1 MKTFYNEFISPANGE
16 RRKGCKTLLR
26 LLTLFIMCLVTGA
39 VTAQTREELSVTF
52 TCSTTEGSD
61 FNTKEKPLSVTKKGS
76 DGNDVTASIS
86 NAWTG
91 IDKDNMRI
99 SNGNSRIFTFKSST
113 GFRISKI
120 ALNADFDKGTT
131 SNEITST
138 TNNISIKNGSA
149 TLSLNSW
156 SDTEVN
162 INCSVSNGTL
172 RVASM
177 TVYYETASPAPTTK
191 CTITPTAITAGV
203 GKNFKLTANA
213 DGNPAPT
220 YQWYSNT
227 SASNTGGESIGGATS
242 DTDTYTANQEKAG
255 TYYYYCVAK
264 NENNK
269 DNGVASEV
277 ATVTVVKNDLTLTAD
292 NINFIIG
299 DAAKAIV
306 VTAKDGDTTVD
317 GLTYSYESNNTGVAT
332 VDESGNVT
340 PIAVGNA
347 QITVTFAGDN
357 IYNGVTATLNVTVT
371 AAPVVVEPI
380 FKVTDEN
387 DNPVNFEDE
396 NFSYDGD
403 RLRLY
408 LSLPENLE
416 NPTNYGIKYVLV
428 RDGEGS
434 GSSTPTTV
442 YDGKYILLT
451 STTFITALVYNKK
464 TGKEVGNRVTKDI
477 RFNFT
482 LLRAFDKKGMVLK
495 DGDQR
500 NLTTNDGERTYV
512 IATFGSKDDKFDTSN
527 TGNIVWENTTYDTG
541 MSGSE
546 ISDFKYVARGKNDAK
561 DENDKQFS
569 GNTQYVPFEVK
580 EGETAPQYYQE
591 ASTENGTF
599 KIPVS
604 GAYIKFEPKMGGTI
618 NVILRQNGIIADG
631 NTGDKIDY
639 TVMRKRHIYVCDE
652 EGKILTNVRAFMNA
666 NSKMNTEIFGF
677 GKENTFVDKSGDP
690 NPQTIEQSEEYF
702 KLYRNLVY
710 RAGHLD
716 CNLSEDGLT
725 LTDASGNLINEDE
738 TKTYWTGDAKNEVTH
753 NILYKDGN
761 GWITLSKAYVRYSFD
776 VKPGKTYFIMGNVTK
791 VGVCGYSFKRLIKN
805 DDSWAEIVNK
815 RNITI
820 SETET
825 KLPNSLEPD
834 PDSRIS
840 GCNVTLQRKFD
851 KGVWTSIVLPFS
863 VSPSTLEEAFGAGT
877 EIIHFGKVEGS
888 KLNLVKHYHQM
899 IVAGTPVL
907 IRPTNEYDGTTGTD
921 NNKKAYPK
929 FSNITYTGYVPIK
942 EMTGGNWKVT
952 GSYTP
957 KEMPANSYYVGYKKD
972 ASGNCINN
980 NIYLA
985 KNARTMNGTRAWFEY
1000 IGSDPAAAKLT
1011 GLSINGV
1018 EDGETTDID
1027 SILTEVE
1034 NTNVMNGNVY
1044 NLNGQ
1049 IVSRKGI
1056 DGLAKGIY
1064 VTNGKKI
1071 IVK

>member
-1 MKTFYNEFISPANGE
+1 MKTFYNEFISPTNGE

-39 VTAQTREELSVTF
+39 VTAQNSVTF
-52 TCSTTEGSD
+52 KGGKSGDFSSKTTTSATKNDIKVTFSSIPDVQDDHTRLAVSGTLTIESD
-61 FNTKEKPLSVTKKGS
+61 TYKILKCEITNS
-76 DGNDVTASIS
+76 DGKSDTFIS
-86 NAWTG
+86 
-91 IDKDNMRI
+91 
-99 SNGNSRIFTFKSST
+99 SNQLGNNIKLEATLTST
-113 GFRISKI
+113 GMSLK
-120 ALNADFDKGTT
+120 NTT
-131 SNEITST
+131 SAAIR
-138 TNNISIKNGSA
+138 IKSI
-149 TLSLNSW
+149 
-156 SDTEVN
+156 V
-162 INCSVSNGTL
+162 
-172 RVASM
+172 
-177 TVYYETASPAPTTK
+177 VYYEIVSPAPTTK

-242 DTDTYTANQEKAG
+242 DTYTANQENAG

-264 NENNK
+264 NENNENNK

-277 ATVTVVKNDLTLTAD
+277 AIVTVVKNDLTLTAD

-332 VDESGNVT
+332 VNESGNVT

-357 IYNGVTATLNVTVT
+357 IYNGLTATLNVTVT

-500 NLTTNDGERTYV
+500 NLTTDDGERTYV
-512 IATFGSKDDKFDTSN
+512 IATFGSKDDKFDTGN

-725 LTDASGNLINEDE
+725 LTDASGNLISEDE

-815 RNITI
+815 RDITI
-820 SETET
+820 SETGTE
-825 KLPNSLEPD
+825 LPNSHEPD
-834 PDSRIS
+834 PSGIS

-863 VSPSTLEEAFGAGT
+863 VSPSTLEEAFGTGT

-921 NNKKAYPK
+921 NSKKAYPK

-942 EMTGGNWKVT
+942 EMTGGDWKVT